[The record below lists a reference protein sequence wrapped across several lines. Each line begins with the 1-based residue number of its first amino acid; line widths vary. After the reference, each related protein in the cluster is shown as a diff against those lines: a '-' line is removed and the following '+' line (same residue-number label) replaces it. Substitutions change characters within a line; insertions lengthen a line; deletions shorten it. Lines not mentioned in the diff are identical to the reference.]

1 MEKLFRMVE
10 EDEVIEI
17 SFDGKTISNVKV
29 IAVAREDTD
38 IPMIWAQEETED
50 GIIDLLLPTEIKE
63 LDDEE

>member
-17 SFDGKTISNVKV
+17 SFDGKTVNDVRV

-38 IPMIWAQEETED
+38 TPMIWAQEETEN
-50 GIIDLLLPTEIKE
+50 GIIDLLLPTEIEE
-63 LDDEE
+63 LDDKE

>member
-17 SFDGKTISNVKV
+17 SFDGETVNNVRV

-38 IPMIWAQEETED
+38 TPMIWAQEETED
-50 GIIDLLLPTEIKE
+50 GIIDLLLPTEIEE